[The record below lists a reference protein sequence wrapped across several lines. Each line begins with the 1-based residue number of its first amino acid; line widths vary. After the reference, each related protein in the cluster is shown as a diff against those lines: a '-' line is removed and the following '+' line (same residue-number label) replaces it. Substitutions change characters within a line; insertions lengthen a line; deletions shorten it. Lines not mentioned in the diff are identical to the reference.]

1 MKKVIAVILA
11 IFVFFAIIAVAVTLQ
26 NNENKAQI
34 EEKTALEVAGFESVL
49 VIPGNGSDKIEYFR
63 DTSTDVLYM
72 KWTGGINHDTTM
84 TVVMDVDGRPMTYTK
99 WIKDRDKIE

>member
-63 DTSTDVLYM
+63 DKNTDVLYM